1 MSRFDLEGVVFDVD
15 GVLFDTERLSQET
28 WNAVSTELNWPQV
41 GRAYL
46 EFVGQNRADILQKML
61 DLFGP
66 DFPRETFL
74 LTCSARSQARM
85 EQEGVPLKPGVREI
99 LEFLTA
105 RGIPAALATSTNR
118 ERTHRRMEM
127 TGLGP
132 CFSAVVTGDQVEHSK
147 PDPEIY
153 QLACQALG
161 TAPSRTLAIEDSR
174 NGILSAHAAAD
185 LHNDILVV
193 IGVLGQEQEL
203 KLSLQPLQLR
213 VGLEQLLLSQLP
225 HLRVGQQLL
234 CLSQALP
241 GGQIASI
248 GFHHR
253 AQFILFLIQTGH
265 RGGVVIGLRG
275 GQSCLDLAVFCL
287 NGGKF
292 LQHRN
297 LQHWIFNG
305 RPQAAKFLI
314 PNS

>member
-127 TGLGP
+127 TVWGP
-132 CFSAVVTGDQVEHSK
+132 ASPPWSPATRWSTASRTRRSISWPAK
-147 PDPEIY
+147 PWGP
-153 QLACQALG
+153 LRPARW
-161 TAPSRTLAIEDSR
+161 PSRTPATGS
-174 NGILSAHAAAD
+174 S
-185 LHNDILVV
+185 
-193 IGVLGQEQEL
+193 
-203 KLSLQPLQLR
+203 P
-213 VGLEQLLLSQLP
+213 P
-225 HLRVGQQLL
+225 TP
-234 CLSQALP
+234 P
-241 GGQIASI
+241 GCRWS
-248 GFHHR
+248 
-253 AQFILFLIQTGH
+253 
-265 RGGVVIGLRG
+265 
-275 GQSCLDLAVFCL
+275 
-287 NGGKF
+287 
-292 LQHRN
+292 
-297 LQHWIFNG
+297 
-305 RPQAAKFLI
+305 
-314 PNS
+314 

>member
-118 ERTHRRMEM
+118 ERGGRFVRGSVRLLEASQRRCNFE
-127 TGLGP
+127 LWRL
-132 CFSAVVTGDQVEHSK
+132 S
-147 PDPEIY
+147 
-153 QLACQALG
+153 L
-161 TAPSRTLAIEDSR
+161 SRAGSR
-174 NGILSAHAAAD
+174 LDICTCIT
-185 LHNDILVV
+185 ILV
-193 IGVLGQEQEL
+193 
-203 KLSLQPLQLR
+203 
-213 VGLEQLLLSQLP
+213 
-225 HLRVGQQLL
+225 
-234 CLSQALP
+234 
-241 GGQIASI
+241 
-248 GFHHR
+248 
-253 AQFILFLIQTGH
+253 
-265 RGGVVIGLRG
+265 
-275 GQSCLDLAVFCL
+275 
-287 NGGKF
+287 
-292 LQHRN
+292 
-297 LQHWIFNG
+297 
-305 RPQAAKFLI
+305 
-314 PNS
+314 

>member
-127 TGLGP
+127 TGSLGP
-132 CFSAVVTGDQVEHSK
+132 CFSAVVTGDPGGAQ
-147 PDPEIY
+147 
-153 QLACQALG
+153 QAG
-161 TAPSRTLAIEDSR
+161 PGD
-174 NGILSAHAAAD
+174 LSAGLPSPGDRSVPHA
-185 LHNDILVV
+185 
-193 IGVLGQEQEL
+193 
-203 KLSLQPLQLR
+203 
-213 VGLEQLLLSQLP
+213 
-225 HLRVGQQLL
+225 
-234 CLSQALP
+234 
-241 GGQIASI
+241 
-248 GFHHR
+248 
-253 AQFILFLIQTGH
+253 GH
-265 RGGVVIGLRG
+265 RGLPQRDPLRPRRRDAG
-275 GQSCLDLAVFCL
+275 GHDPRPDPARPGAGASAVPAL
-287 NGGKF
+287 HLSSGGAGAAGPSPYNIT
-292 LQHRN
+292 Q
-297 LQHWIFNG
+297 NG
-305 RPQAAKFLI
+305 RPSRDARFRSLSCFPVTFPPAWDPPPGKRGTHNRASKSGS
-314 PNS
+314 PGSPAPPAPAEREGRRSSHPGR

>member
-132 CFSAVVTGDQVEHSK
+132 CFSAVVTGDQVEHGK
-147 PDPEIY
+147 PAPDIFL
-153 QLACQALG
+153 LAARRLG
-161 TAPSRTLAIEDSR
+161 LAPGNCLVLEDSF
-174 NGILSAHAAAD
+174 NGVRAGAAAGCVTVMIPD
-185 LHNDILVV
+185 LSQPTPELLSLCSGCLED
-193 IGVLGQEQEL
+193 LGQV
-203 KLSLQPLQLR
+203 PD
-213 VGLEQLLLSQLP
+213 
-225 HLRVGQQLL
+225 
-234 CLSQALP
+234 
-241 GGQIASI
+241 
-248 GFHHR
+248 
-253 AQFILFLIQTGH
+253 FIERYEG
-265 RGGVVIGLRG
+265 
-275 GQSCLDLAVFCL
+275 
-287 NGGKF
+287 
-292 LQHRN
+292 
-297 LQHWIFNG
+297 
-305 RPQAAKFLI
+305 
-314 PNS
+314 

>member
-15 GVLFDTERLSQET
+15 GVLFDTERLSQGT

-174 NGILSAHAAAD
+174 NGILSAHAAGMP
-185 LHNDILVV
+185 VV
-193 IGVLGQEQEL
+193 MI
-203 KLSLQPLQLR
+203 P
-213 VGLEQLLLSQLP
+213 
-225 HLRVGQQLL
+225 
-234 CLSQALP
+234 
-241 GGQIASI
+241 
-248 GFHHR
+248 
-253 AQFILFLIQTGH
+253 
-265 RGGVVIGLRG
+265 
-275 GQSCLDLAVFCL
+275 D
-287 NGGKF
+287 
-292 LQHRN
+292 
-297 LQHWIFNG
+297 
-305 RPQAAKFLI
+305 LI
-314 PNS
+314 PPAPELERLLFRRCTSLLEVRELLDHLLTT